1 MQRSKNDVWVGLF
14 VMLGF
19 AAVLFLALKSAN
31 LLQINWSA
39 DLSRKGLRES
49 GALMVNYLYD
59 LSSVEENHERFTQG
73 EIDYSRA
80 VGRLMVP

>member
-1 MQRSKNDVWVGLF
+1 
-14 VMLGF
+14 
-19 AAVLFLALKSAN
+19 
-31 LLQINWSA
+31 
-39 DLSRKGLRES
+39 
-49 GALMVNYLYD
+49 MVNYLYD